1 MDAVDYAHFTAIPW
15 CATHLQGPR
24 IITDAPISRTLKPDD
39 EDSLFADTIN
49 SERGIFRMLMVYEEP
64 LSPTERVNELKTF
77 LTLGSGLNGYP
88 GVCHGGLVVAIL
100 DEVVSHLVPINQD
113 RKTIPRGAHMTA
125 YLNTRFIRPVSTP
138 ATVLARARLTKV
150 EGRKVFLQ
158 GTLEDEKGIILAQA
172 DALFVMLKSS
182 L

>member
-1 MDAVDYAHFTAIPW
+1 MDAVDYAHFAAIPW

-24 IITDAPISRTLKPDD
+24 IITGAPISRTLKPDD

-49 SERGIFRMLMVYEEP
+49 SERGIFRMLQVYEEP
-64 LSPTERVNELKTF
+64 ASPTERVNELKTF

-88 GVCHGGLVVAIL
+88 GVY
-100 DEVVSHLVPINQD
+100 EVVSHLVPINQD
-113 RKTIPRGAHMTA
+113 RKTIPAGAHMTA

-150 EGRKVFLQ
+150 EGRKFFLQ

-172 DALFVMLKSS
+172 DALFIMLKSS